1 MAWQFHASLG
11 MAAAIVPIRRD
22 ITKIAQKVAA
32 ILKTD

>member
-1 MAWQFHASLG
+1 MAWQFHAPMG

-22 ITKIAQKVAA
+22 ITKISQKVAA

>member
-1 MAWQFHASLG
+1 MAWQFHAPMG

-22 ITKIAQKVAA
+22 IAKIPQKMAA